1 MEPIEIALIGLVF
14 TNVMTLGSVLTL
26 QERIRRYESW
36 VNRER

>member
-1 MEPIEIALIGLVF
+1 MQPIEIALMGTTLVNFMMF
-14 TNVMTLGSVLTL
+14 TSIMTL

>member
-1 MEPIEIALIGLVF
+1 MQPIEIALMG
-14 TNVMTLGSVLTL
+14 MTFVNFMMFVSIMTL